1 MKLPKITILVLLGS
15 SLALGAC
22 GDDDDG
28 GKNNPGGG
36 GSATGGSG
44 GSGGGATGGSGGVS
58 GGGAGGS
65 GGVSGGGTGGADAG
79 KQPRGKAN
87 PPTPGAQIDRMG
99 RPAIATATIE
109 TFASDDTKKGQVK
122 DAYNAA
128 QPATWGD
135 YKDEMMASLAILD
148 ALDATCG
155 NQLVADKGT
164 KRYEFLAT
172 VLADDQLY
180 VHADK
185 NECGVYLGL
194 EAEVVGAVTAG
205 QGKCGGR
212 TPLDDVIDR
221 SYSVLA
227 AGALSGVGD
236 TIDKDDTTADP
247 AVFPFLAAPK

>member
-1 MKLPKITILVLLGS
+1 MKLSKITTLVILGS
-15 SLALGAC
+15 SLALAAC

-28 GKNNPGGG
+28 GNANPGGG

-44 GSGGGATGGSGGVS
+44 GTSGGGTGGSAGVS
-58 GGGAGGS
+58 GGGAGG
-65 GGVSGGGTGGADAG
+65 SGGGTGGADAG

-99 RPAIATATIE
+99 RPAVATATIE
-109 TFASDDTKKGQVK
+109 TFNSDDTKKGQVK

-128 QPATWGD
+128 QPATWGE
-135 YKDEMMASLAILD
+135 YKDEMMTSLAILD
-148 ALDATCG
+148 ALDAICG
-155 NQLVADKGT
+155 NQLVADKGA

-180 VHADK
+180 VHSER

-194 EAEVVGAVTAG
+194 EAEVVGAVTTG

-227 AGALSGVGD
+227 AGVLSGVGD
-236 TIDKDDTTADP
+236 TIDKDDATADP
-247 AVFPFLAAPK
+247 ATFPFLAAPK